1 MRERRSL
8 GYPRNYMVKDS
19 MKQNSFAIQSFSPRI
34 ARLLGEGIW
43 GRVYDLGDGTVLKLA
58 RENCGGVGSGRKKI
72 EKEYAALTM
81 FADVQPI
88 RDLLPR
94 ALEKGDVP
102 LDSPLAKD
110 GFALWLRMT
119 KKEGAP
125 LYVYMIE
132 ELSSSDKRILG
143 ENIGRT
149 LARLHAAM
157 ATVPYLQ
164 LTDSS
169 GPFDEI
175 KKIIPARGF
184 YQDAIAFLEQEYAR
198 IPTDIIKRPAHNDFN
213 TSNLLFSGLEV
224 CGILDFAECGANFP
238 EKDIGDILKEC
249 PSLEEPMIA
258 GYEAESGF
266 TIDRRRLLLGLAENA
281 LYGVVISERLGD
293 PGDAGECRS
302 QLKQLLNRLDSSAP
316 GGGRNYTP

>member
-1 MRERRSL
+1 
-8 GYPRNYMVKDS
+8 
-19 MKQNSFAIQSFSPRI
+19 MKQDHFDIQSFNPVA
-34 ARLLGEGIW
+34 ARLQGEGIW

-58 RENCGGVGSGRKKI
+58 RENCGGIGSGREKI
-72 EKEYAALTM
+72 EKEYAALSM
-81 FADVQPI
+81 FADVQAI

-102 LDSPLAKD
+102 SNSPLAKD
-110 GFALWLRMT
+110 GFTLWLRMT

-132 ELSSSDKRILG
+132 ELSSPHKRILG

-149 LARLHAAM
+149 LAKLHAAM
-157 ATVPYLQ
+157 ATAPYMQ
-164 LTDSS
+164 LANPS

-184 YQDAIAFLEQEYAR
+184 FQDAVAFLEQEYAK
-198 IPTDIIKRPAHNDFN
+198 IPAEIMSRPAHNDFN
-213 TSNLLFSGLEV
+213 TSNLLFAGMEP
-224 CGILDFAECGANFP
+224 CAILDFAECGANFP

-258 GYEAESGF
+258 EYEAESGF
-266 TIDRRRLLLGLAENA
+266 TIDRRRLFLGLAENA
-281 LYGVVISERLGD
+281 LYGAVINERLGN
-293 PGDAGECRS
+293 PGEAAECRG
-302 QLKQLLNRLDSSAP
+302 QLKQLLNRLDFSAP
-316 GGGRNYTP
+316 GGPGPNSP